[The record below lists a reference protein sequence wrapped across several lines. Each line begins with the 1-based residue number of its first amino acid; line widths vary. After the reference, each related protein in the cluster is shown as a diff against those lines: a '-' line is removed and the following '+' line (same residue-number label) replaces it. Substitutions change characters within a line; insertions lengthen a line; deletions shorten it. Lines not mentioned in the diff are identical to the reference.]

1 MKQRTTPA
9 FEGAVAR
16 WTLVAATAF
25 LAACATDGSGGGKD
39 SPREIQYSSVAAAR
53 AALETRDGVEITKE
67 DGWILYEEPETGTVW
82 TFTPPQHSAHPTVIK
97 RVLVKKPG
105 KDDIDMYVR
114 CEAPGFACQ
123 ALRRKLE
130 LQNTQLTES
139 PLRLYQK
146 PTGAAADLPPIGGLM
161 RR

>member
-1 MKQRTTPA
+1 MNGYSESKTPI
-9 FEGAVAR
+9 GAAGPFA
-16 WTLVAATAF
+16 LATAVLF
-25 LAACATDGSGGGKD
+25 LTACAGGSTKSKANEGI
-39 SPREIQYSSVAAAR
+39 EYSSVAAAR
-53 AALETRDGVEITKE
+53 AALETRDGVKVAEE
-67 DGWILYEEPETGTVW
+67 DGWALYEEPETGTVW

-97 RVLVKKPG
+97 RILVKKPG

-146 PTGAAADLPPIGGLM
+146 PTGAAADLPPIGGLL